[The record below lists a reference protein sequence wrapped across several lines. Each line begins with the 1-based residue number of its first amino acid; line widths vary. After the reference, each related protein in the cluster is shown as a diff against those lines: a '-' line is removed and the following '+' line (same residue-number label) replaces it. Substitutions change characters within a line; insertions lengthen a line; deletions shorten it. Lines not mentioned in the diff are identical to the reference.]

1 MVKLAEYNRTATFA
15 WSHDKIPYLASGTA
29 SGTMDA
35 DFSNDSI
42 LELWSLLS
50 TSSDKPV
57 CSIKTDAKFNDL
69 DWSFDNKFIAG
80 ALDNGAIELFS
91 MNDSKTTVSSVTKLL
106 KHTSPVNTLRFNPKQ
121 TNLLLSAGSN
131 NNELYIWDV
140 NQCSTPSTASSYT
153 PTSPGTAMSS
163 MDEIKS
169 VAWNRNNT
177 RVFATAGANNPYASI
192 WDLKVQKEVLHLN
205 YTSETTGSKPLLSV
219 VEWHPVSSTTIAT
232 ASGSDTDPVIVT
244 WDLRNANQPLKVMNT
259 GLGKGILSLDWCA
272 QDSGLMLSSGRDNTA
287 QLWNPEEGKLLS
299 QFPTRTNWCFKTKF
313 APAVPDIFASA
324 SFDAKIQ
331 VQTLQNLENTFDK
344 EETQQKIKE
353 SESEFWNNV
362 SNEEPSQ
369 NQKPTVL
376 ELQTPKWY
384 EHQSPAANWAF
395 GGKLVQIL
403 PDGKGVS
410 ISKPT
415 IQGLEPNE
423 VLNDALKTKD
433 FVPLINVRLV
443 KTVNKTNEEDWT
455 LLEKLSMDGKEEFL
469 KDAFSFDDNNEVE
482 ASGEKNN
489 DEDEKFFNKLE
500 TDFTPSGQFKLK
512 EGKESNISKDLI
524 KGNLDSAI
532 TKCLDDDMLLEA
544 LVIALDSTDA
554 TMKEIVKNTYF
565 TKYANKSSLSRVMY
579 STQRKDIEDMI
590 NNLDIQQWRYTVKA
604 IYNYFK
610 TEESKRNELLVK
622 LGDKLV
628 EKNMRQDA
636 LIIFFAAN
644 SLDKVS
650 SIWLKEFKSMEDSLK
665 EQNKTVYEAHSE
677 CLTEF
682 IEKFTVLSSFLGGN
696 LDINSEELI
705 SKFMEF
711 VNLTSASGNFDL
723 AAAFLE
729 NLPGDNQ
736 EVNAEKQRVQIASG
750 KQTRTVTSRTQ
761 QSKGRTTAYTN
772 PQVTNQVPQQAARYG
787 IQPQQQQQ
795 QQQMPQTT
803 PVPQQTN
810 YGVQS
815 QMPTNVAYGQAT
827 MNQAIPTGRYA
838 PVTPATVAGGN
849 NQMAQAPQSSFLQPQ
864 NPYAPS
870 ATATGAH
877 NQYTPQQ
884 PELAP
889 PPQTMNGVRS
899 GQTPH
904 LNRKAND
911 GWNDLPLKVEKDK
924 ARAKAVSI
932 APPPMM
938 QGSHNSSPHTTNNGM
953 PPPPLSRVTSSAS
966 VGAPPSMGRNSRK
979 PSQVALSNTDSSTPP
994 PPLPKIPSNPYAPKV
1009 TENAPPVNIA
1019 PPMMGQPPQSNFQP
1033 KANPYAPPANS
1044 APASNIGVYGPSQ
1057 TSTPHM
1063 GFVQPP
1069 QSNINAAG
1077 VPPQNAYSPQQNPYA
1092 PPQNANLQ
1100 QQQQPMSS
1108 FVAPPPMNRGMDS
1121 SVSHTPMQQPVGP
1134 PPMNPRKKNHDNGTV
1149 ENASN
1154 LLNSIANSAP
1164 SIAGAPAAN
1173 APVPSAPPISQA
1185 AAPVAAS
1192 EPAVMPE
1199 EYKSIVEFLQAELKR
1214 VTPLIPQ
1221 TYTKQLKDCDK
1232 RLNILFGHLQKG
1244 DLLTAPTIEKLKEL
1258 IEFLKVKNYEEAKKV
1273 HVDIATNHAHEGGN
1287 WLTGVKRLIGIAEAT
1302 SS

>member
-35 DFSNDSI
+35 DFSNDSV

-50 TSSDKPV
+50 TSTDKPV

-80 ALDNGAIELFS
+80 ALDNGNIELFS
-91 MNDSKTTVSSVTKLL
+91 MNDSKTSVSSITKLL
-106 KHTSPVNTLRFNPKQ
+106 KHTSPVSTLRFNPKQ
-121 TNLLLSAGSN
+121 TNLLLSAGGN

-140 NQCSTPSTASSYT
+140 NQCSTPQTSKSYT

-177 RVFATAGANNPYASI
+177 RVFATAGANSPYASI

-205 YTSETTGSKPLLSV
+205 YTSETTGLKPLLSV
-219 VEWHPVSSTTIAT
+219 VEWHPISSTTIAT

-244 WDLRNANQPLKVMNT
+244 WDLRNANQPLKVMNN
-259 GLGKGILSLDWCA
+259 GFAKGILSLDWCS
-272 QDSGLMLSSGRDNTA
+272 QDSSLLLSSGRDNTV

-313 APAVPDIFASA
+313 SPAVPDIFASA
-324 SFDAKIQ
+324 SFDSKIQ

-369 NQKPTVL
+369 NQKPTIF
-376 ELQTPKWY
+376 ELQTPKWC

-410 ISKPT
+410 ITKPT

-423 VLNDALKTKD
+423 ALNDALKTKD
-433 FVPLINVRLV
+433 FVPLINIRLV
-443 KTVNKTNEEDWT
+443 KTVNKTNEEDWN

-469 KDAFSFDDNNEVE
+469 KDAFSFDDEDENINNDGEV
-482 ASGEKNN
+482 SDEKAR

-500 TDFTPSGQFKLK
+500 TDFTPTGEFKLNK
-512 EGKESNISKDLI
+512 GKEATISKDLI
-524 KGNLDSAI
+524 KGNLDRAI

-554 TMKEIVKNTYF
+554 TMREIVKNKYF

-579 STQRKDIEDMI
+579 STQKKDIEDMI

-610 TEESKRNELLVK
+610 TDESKRNELLVK

-650 SIWLKEFKSMEDSLK
+650 SIWLKEFKSVEDSLK

-696 LDINSEELI
+696 LNINSEELI

-729 NLPGDNQ
+729 NLPGENP
-736 EVNAEKQRVQIASG
+736 EVTAEKQRVQIASG
-750 KQTRTVTSRTQ
+750 KQVRTVTGRTQ
-761 QSKGRTTAYTN
+761 QSKARTTAYVN
-772 PQVTNQVPQQAARYG
+772 PQMVNQAPQSAARYG
-787 IQPQQQQQ
+787 VQPPLQ

-803 PVPQQTN
+803 AIPQHSG
-810 YGVQS
+810 YGVQH
-815 QMPTNVAYGQAT
+815 QVPTTTTPGQPPVT
-827 MNQAIPTGRYA
+827 QHIPAGRYA
-838 PVTPATVAGGN
+838 PVTPATVAAGN
-849 NQMAQAPQSSFLQPQ
+849 IAMPQAPVQTQAPVSSFLQPQ

-870 ATATGAH
+870 ATAVSNNNA
-877 NQYTPQQ
+877 YTPQAS
-884 PELAP
+884 ELPP
-889 PPQTMNGVRS
+889 PPQNMNGMRS

-924 ARAKAVSI
+924 GRAKAVSV
-932 APPPMM
+932 APPPMGMM
-938 QGSHNSSPHTTNNGM
+938 QGSASGSPHVVSNAM

-966 VGAPPSMGRNSRK
+966 VSAPPPMGRNSRK
-979 PSQVALSNTDSSTPP
+979 SSQAALSNPESSTPP
-994 PPLPKIPSNPYAPKV
+994 PPLPKIPANPYAPKV
-1009 TENAPPVNIA
+1009 SENVPPVNTA
-1019 PPMMGQPPQSNFQP
+1019 PPMVSQPPQGNFQP
-1033 KANPYAPPANS
+1033 KVNPYAPPVNPTVGQS
-1044 APASNIGVYGPSQ
+1044 
-1057 TSTPHM
+1057 M
-1063 GFVQPP
+1063 GGIEPP
-1069 QSNINAAG
+1069 QSNMNATG
-1077 VPPQNAYSPQQNPYA
+1077 VPPQNAYNQQQNPYA
-1092 PPQNANLQ
+1092 PPQNASLQ
-1100 QQQQPMSS
+1100 QQQQSS
-1108 FVAPPPMNRGMDS
+1108 FIAPPPMSRGTSS
-1121 SVSHTPMQQPVGP
+1121 SVPQSPLQQPVGP
-1134 PPMNPRKKNHDNGTV
+1134 PPTNMRKKNHDMGAV
-1149 ENASN
+1149 ANASN
-1154 LLNSIANSAP
+1154 LLDSMKR
-1164 SIAGAPAAN
+1164 
-1173 APVPSAPPISQA
+1173 SAPPA
-1185 AAPVAAS
+1185 AGIPVTSAPVASAPPVSQPIAS
-1192 EPAVMPE
+1192 VATSELTVMPE
-1199 EYKSIVEFLQAELKR
+1199 EYKPIVDFLQDELKR

-1221 TYTKQLKDCDK
+1221 NYTKQLKDCDK

-1258 IEFLKVKNYEEAKKV
+1258 IEFLKTKNYEAAKQI
-1273 HVDIATNHAHEGGN
+1273 HVDIATNHAQEGGN

-1302 SS
+1302 ST